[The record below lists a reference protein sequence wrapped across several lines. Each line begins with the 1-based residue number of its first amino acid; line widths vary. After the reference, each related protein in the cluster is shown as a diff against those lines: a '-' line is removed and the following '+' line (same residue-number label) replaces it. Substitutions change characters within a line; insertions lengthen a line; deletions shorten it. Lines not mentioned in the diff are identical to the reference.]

1 MIVSIVAGAGKGI
14 RMQNGNTNKLF
25 NKLFIDIGGK
35 PILFYTLKR
44 LDECEYIDEI
54 YLVLDKES
62 IRTKIKEIQ
71 EFKIKKLKK
80 IIPGGTTRGE
90 SVYNGLK
97 ELKDDT
103 ELVVIHDGARPF
115 ISKSKIKEV
124 IDAARRED
132 GAILAIPIRDTLKE
146 KRDSFISK
154 TIHRDTLVRA
164 QTPQVFKYSLLKE
177 VYEKLGKKIGFSNTD
192 DSYIMEKCG
201 YKIKIVNGEDKNIK
215 ITTPFDLKLAEIIIK
230 EEGV

>member
-25 NKLFIDIGGK
+25 INIRGK

-44 LDECEYIDEI
+44 LDECESIDEI

-62 IRTKIKEIQ
+62 IQTKLKEIQ
-71 EFKIKKLKK
+71 EFKIKKLKE

-97 ELKDDT
+97 ELKNDT

-115 ISKSKIKEV
+115 ISKNKIKEV
-124 IDAARRED
+124 IDVARTED

-146 KRDSFISK
+146 KRDNFISK

-164 QTPQVFKYSLLKE
+164 QTPQVFKYTLLKE
-177 VYEKLGKKIGFSNTD
+177 AYEELGEKIGFSNTD
-192 DSYIMEKCG
+192 DSYIMEKYG
-201 YKIKIVNGEDKNIK
+201 YRIKIVNGEDKNIK
-215 ITTPFDLKLAEIIIK
+215 ITTPFDLKLAEIILK
-230 EEGV
+230 EEDI